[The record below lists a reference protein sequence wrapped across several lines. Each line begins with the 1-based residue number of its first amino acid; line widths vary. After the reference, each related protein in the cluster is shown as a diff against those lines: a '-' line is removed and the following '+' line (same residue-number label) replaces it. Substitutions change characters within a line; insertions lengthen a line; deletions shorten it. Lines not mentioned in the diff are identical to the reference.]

1 MIGTATY
8 RLRRGLDFAM
18 PHAVSGLSEIGGKR
32 ADVLRSPIPVQITK
46 GGEPTEE
53 PLCIGSAR
61 VENGHR
67 CTRRGLVRIASYRPF
82 RCST

>member
-1 MIGTATY
+1 
-8 RLRRGLDFAM
+8 
-18 PHAVSGLSEIGGKR
+18 
-32 ADVLRSPIPVQITK
+32 VQITK